1 MAIDFYKIRSTSKG
15 QRDSFEELSCQLFY
29 REFCNKYSS
38 YERYRGDGGD
48 GGVEAIFRKNEEY
61 EIGIQAKYWE
71 NKEFD
76 SRKIAQLTN
85 SFATAI
91 QNHPSLKKYFI
102 AIPFD
107 LTGTT
112 SKGKGQID
120 LFNEWKLNQENS
132 KKVELVLWSESV
144 LKDLLIKHDSTGGI
158 SLYWFNESILS
169 KTAWNHHLRESIA
182 QAGKRYS
189 PELSIEVPLYKQL
202 ELFANPTK
210 SQEKLEQ
217 LLEPLKEEIKL
228 SFSEVLKGNY
238 PINDDEVTSIIKT
251 VTQLNL
257 QNSIERQ
264 DVLKLSESIIKIID
278 CLSNIE
284 EKLIEELGPDF
295 VDSPN
300 YRQFCAEMLCTFP
313 AEKLD
318 STRRVISALQEL
330 NSWVSSLDFCLSK
343 TKYLLITG
351 CAGVGKT
358 HALVDF
364 LKNRAESSSWIFFG
378 EDFSS
383 EDPWITMR
391 NKLGLSSTISCE
403 ALFEIFNSQG
413 VLNNYNVIIFIDALN
428 ETTTRSNWKKWLP
441 VLKEKIRNYS
451 NLKLCVSCRDTFIND
466 VFEDRNDWLEISHN
480 GFKGQLQNAIKS
492 FFSFYKIKYPV
503 NPIFNNEFE
512 NPLFLHLLCKSLIS
526 KNMNEIPV
534 GSFGIDFVI
543 RNFINNI
550 NNVVARICDYDPED
564 NFVFITLNNLAS
576 KMYKNKTSFLLYSD
590 VKKIINEILPRETYS
605 NSLLKILAEEDILS
619 IIKMDGEKKIRFTY
633 ERMSDFFIANHILY
647 NTSEEQLASFISPD
661 FCLSNKGILE
671 MLAILIP
678 EKYIGKEIT
687 NYLCNETEKE
697 IYLTFIKS
705 IQWRAPNTITG
716 NTIRLIEYCMC
727 EASYIFEV
735 LDALLSISTNA
746 TTPLN
751 VKFLS
756 QRLAKINQIRRDY
769 VFSHYLLEG
778 WNHESIVK
786 MIITSAL
793 YEDISYYDEESLF
806 LYSILLA
813 WFCSAT
819 DRRVRDYSSKALT
832 RILIQIKNRLIDFLK
847 AVIYVNDEY
856 IVERSVSS
864 IYASLLYLQESN
876 ITREVSEVIIKDNLI
891 DCFDNIIIRDELR
904 LIIELAYLQDKSF
917 LSEDELSTI
926 QNKKSEN
933 KFTKV
938 DEEKYNE
945 IIKNEPYD
953 RPMINYVGHWYED
966 FQRYIL
972 CNKIKIFDLEK
983 TEINLDDIYKWFVVR
998 LYDSGYSDCD
1008 NLGWDFDRY
1017 IISKYGSGRA
1027 RSKYAERLS
1036 KKMYWIFLHQLF
1048 GLLQATVPLKESH
1061 YDDEKEPL
1069 KPKLLST
1076 ALRDI
1081 DLTDLRFTE
1090 NIVYPQIEN
1099 PHDLI
1104 SLNISI
1110 DEWIKDNNIL
1120 LSPAKLFADD
1130 LNNEW
1135 IPIHYSFS
1143 ERLSETDKERPY
1155 REHCTQVYALLIKT
1169 EKLEKLDK
1177 DILKKLCFGN
1187 VFDNENEDYRL
1198 YMGEFP
1204 CSRTLVEQI
1213 EQGKWNNKIIR
1224 EKIELV
1230 PSTMEF
1236 LRGQNWEY
1244 DCSPES
1250 ENLIGP
1256 SLELINLLALHWDRK
1271 NGWLDKNNRLIYF
1284 QDEMNDNVYLRKIA
1298 IKEIKNKGYSLVF
1311 RTYSEKLI
1319 VNASYMAGGYH
1330 EFRGLYF
1337 LNDNFSL
1344 NVITETDECKLGE
1357 TYEEE

>member
-29 REFCNKYSS
+29 REFCNGYSS

-91 QNHPSLKKYFI
+91 QNHPTLKKYFI

-132 KKVELVLWSESV
+132 KKVEIVLWSESV

-238 PINDDEVTSIIKT
+238 PINDDEVTSIIRT

-413 VLNNYNVIIFIDALN
+413 ALNNYNVIIFIDALN

-492 FFSFYKIKYPV
+492 FFF
-503 NPIFNNEFE
+503 F
-512 NPLFLHLLCKSLIS
+512 
-526 KNMNEIPV
+526 
-534 GSFGIDFVI
+534 
-543 RNFINNI
+543 
-550 NNVVARICDYDPED
+550 
-564 NFVFITLNNLAS
+564 
-576 KMYKNKTSFLLYSD
+576 YKNK
-590 VKKIINEILPRETYS
+590 
-605 NSLLKILAEEDILS
+605 
-619 IIKMDGEKKIRFTY
+619 
-633 ERMSDFFIANHILY
+633 
-647 NTSEEQLASFISPD
+647 
-661 FCLSNKGILE
+661 
-671 MLAILIP
+671 
-678 EKYIGKEIT
+678 
-687 NYLCNETEKE
+687 
-697 IYLTFIKS
+697 
-705 IQWRAPNTITG
+705 
-716 NTIRLIEYCMC
+716 
-727 EASYIFEV
+727 
-735 LDALLSISTNA
+735 
-746 TTPLN
+746 
-751 VKFLS
+751 
-756 QRLAKINQIRRDY
+756 
-769 VFSHYLLEG
+769 
-778 WNHESIVK
+778 
-786 MIITSAL
+786 
-793 YEDISYYDEESLF
+793 
-806 LYSILLA
+806 
-813 WFCSAT
+813 
-819 DRRVRDYSSKALT
+819 
-832 RILIQIKNRLIDFLK
+832 
-847 AVIYVNDEY
+847 
-856 IVERSVSS
+856 
-864 IYASLLYLQESN
+864 
-876 ITREVSEVIIKDNLI
+876 
-891 DCFDNIIIRDELR
+891 
-904 LIIELAYLQDKSF
+904 
-917 LSEDELSTI
+917 
-926 QNKKSEN
+926 
-933 KFTKV
+933 
-938 DEEKYNE
+938 
-945 IIKNEPYD
+945 
-953 RPMINYVGHWYED
+953 
-966 FQRYIL
+966 
-972 CNKIKIFDLEK
+972 
-983 TEINLDDIYKWFVVR
+983 
-998 LYDSGYSDCD
+998 
-1008 NLGWDFDRY
+1008 
-1017 IISKYGSGRA
+1017 
-1027 RSKYAERLS
+1027 
-1036 KKMYWIFLHQLF
+1036 
-1048 GLLQATVPLKESH
+1048 
-1061 YDDEKEPL
+1061 
-1069 KPKLLST
+1069 
-1076 ALRDI
+1076 
-1081 DLTDLRFTE
+1081 
-1090 NIVYPQIEN
+1090 
-1099 PHDLI
+1099 
-1104 SLNISI
+1104 
-1110 DEWIKDNNIL
+1110 
-1120 LSPAKLFADD
+1120 
-1130 LNNEW
+1130 
-1135 IPIHYSFS
+1135 
-1143 ERLSETDKERPY
+1143 
-1155 REHCTQVYALLIKT
+1155 
-1169 EKLEKLDK
+1169 
-1177 DILKKLCFGN
+1177 
-1187 VFDNENEDYRL
+1187 
-1198 YMGEFP
+1198 
-1204 CSRTLVEQI
+1204 
-1213 EQGKWNNKIIR
+1213 
-1224 EKIELV
+1224 
-1230 PSTMEF
+1230 
-1236 LRGQNWEY
+1236 
-1244 DCSPES
+1244 
-1250 ENLIGP
+1250 
-1256 SLELINLLALHWDRK
+1256 
-1271 NGWLDKNNRLIYF
+1271 
-1284 QDEMNDNVYLRKIA
+1284 
-1298 IKEIKNKGYSLVF
+1298 
-1311 RTYSEKLI
+1311 
-1319 VNASYMAGGYH
+1319 
-1330 EFRGLYF
+1330 
-1337 LNDNFSL
+1337 
-1344 NVITETDECKLGE
+1344 
-1357 TYEEE
+1357 